1 MKTQRQIKIKQYK
14 PSEGFISRYQKLI
27 REVVIP
33 YQYDV
38 LCDRAEGAE
47 KSHVVQNFINAAA
60 ALHGENHAAIQKYLS
75 SREQKPGDTTT
86 DGGRG
91 KSSAFRLI
99 AM

>member
-1 MKTQRQIKIKQYK
+1 MKIQKQISIKQYR

-38 LCDRAEGAE
+38 LCDKAENTE

-60 ALHGENHAAIQKYLS
+60 ALRGEDV
-75 SREQKPGDTTT
+75 GD
-86 DGGRG
+86 G
-91 KSSAFRLI
+91 F
-99 AM
+99 